1 MRIVLVRHAIA
12 EDREAFAATGA
23 ADFDRPL
30 TEKGT
35 KRARRGAKG
44 LRRILDERVDR
55 IATSPLERAR
65 ATASVIAGV
74 FNKTDRPPIEEVQ
87 GLAPG
92 EAPQITMDWLKR
104 QQPDDTVLLVG
115 HEPDLSRLLTYLA
128 TGGRSEFL
136 HFGKAG
142 AALLECAGT
151 PRTRS
156 AELVWLL
163 TPAILRRLGV

>member
-1 MRIVLVRHAIA
+1 MHIVLVRHGIA
-12 EDREAFAATGA
+12 EDREAFAGTGA

-30 TEKGT
+30 TEKGR

-44 LRRILDERVDR
+44 LRRILDERVDC
-55 IATSPLERAR
+55 IATSPLERAS

-74 FNKTDRPPIEEVQ
+74 FNKADRPPVEELQ

-92 EAPQITMDWLKR
+92 EAPQITIDWLKR
-104 QQPDDTVLLVG
+104 QQPEDTVLLVG
-115 HEPDLSRLLTYLA
+115 HEPDLSRLLTILA
-128 TGGRSEFL
+128 TGGKSEFV

-142 AALLECAGT
+142 AALLESAGA
-151 PRTRS
+151 PGPRS